1 MMIRFLFILICFC
14 NINLSFSQTEGA
26 KETVKVQKKIEYSV
40 YKGSQS
46 EISNWYLVI
55 TPENNYYLL
64 NLSIPENEVIIWFQ
78 KFKDSQNL
86 YRATIVSD
94 YSPILNFKKEN
105 EPTELISFFLKRVSK
120 NLVELILVDTNA
132 EYQFNHVSTFLY

>member
-1 MMIRFLFILICFC
+1 M
-14 NINLSFSQTEGA
+14 SFSQTEGA